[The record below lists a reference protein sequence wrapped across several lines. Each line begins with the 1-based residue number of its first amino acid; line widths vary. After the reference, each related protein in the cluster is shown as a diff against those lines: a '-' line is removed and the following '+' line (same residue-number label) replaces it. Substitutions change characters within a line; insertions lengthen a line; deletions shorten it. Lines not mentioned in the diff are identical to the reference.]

1 MSVMQL
7 SDWLSVISIV
17 LSTLMSLI
25 SIAVARHVYRKEA
38 KDQHG
43 FTHWMFKVV
52 KELVGFVLK
61 KVGEILSPRPIKKA
75 NVHSDSQKASSGKD
89 NDRLQPGDRQR
100 SQITKP
106 RQLE

>member
-7 SDWLSVISIV
+7 SDWLSIISIV

-61 KVGEILSPRPIKKA
+61 KVGEVLSPRPIKKA
-75 NVHSDSQKASSGKD
+75 SDSQKASSGE
-89 NDRLQPGDRQR
+89 NNGRLQPGDRQR